1 MSSDPDSELILSANC
16 DKSQDIWIGTAGAIM
31 FTDDSWMLPKNN
43 FETTKD
49 GVANFKGTYID
60 TKNDGNSF
68 GGFVIC
74 DYIENDDT
82 EQDN

>member
-31 FTDDSWMLPKNN
+31 FTDDSWMLNQQEN
-43 FETTKD
+43 
-49 GVANFKGTYID
+49 
-60 TKNDGNSF
+60 
-68 GGFVIC
+68 
-74 DYIENDDT
+74 IENDDI